1 MTRVEHLFMV
11 ILVIALLAL
20 AIFPWPVHCA
30 EPLAQGQ
37 PAPAAGIFFDLNA
50 AQRLLENTERCDG
63 LAVENRALD
72 NVVRQHE
79 ALDAIYMARDRL
91 YKDRI
96 AFLDEQARIL
106 ERLNGLA
113 IKNAEDA
120 RKAAESQRT
129 VGQIRE
135 LGLLGIVIL
144 ILVL

>member
-1 MTRVEHLFMV
+1 MRSW
-11 ILVIALLAL
+11 ILTLALVLALL
-20 AIFPWPVHCA
+20 PVRSYAA

-37 PAPAAGIFFDLNA
+37 PAPAPGIFFDLSS
-50 AQRLLENTERCDG
+50 AQRLLENTERCDA
-63 LAVENRALD
+63 LLDENRALD
-72 NVVRQHE
+72 NVVKQHE
-79 ALDAIYMARDRL
+79 ALDAIRVAREQL

-96 AFLDEQARIL
+96 AFLDEQARVL

-135 LGLLGIVIL
+135 LGLLGIIIL
-144 ILVL
+144 ILVM